1 MDFTDIERDFIQKV
15 KKMFLKHNK
24 KYVIEV
30 QKFSGNILNFH
41 INRSQIGRV
50 KLHGRKMH
58 MQVLVEKRYT
68 QEDLDYIQELA
79 KINKTTLLSDLHK
92 YKFENNIIEVIW
104 FEDISYEEI
113 LNKLHQW
120 IEYPDNVVFNNI
132 IEMKAVDMPYYS
144 NVFTDELIRF

>member
-1 MDFTDIERDFIQKV
+1 MDFTDMERDFIKKV
-15 KKMFLKHNK
+15 KRMFLKHNN

-50 KLHGRKMH
+50 KLHGRKMR
-58 MQVLVEKRYT
+58 MQVLIEKKYT
-68 QEDLDYIQELA
+68 QEDLDYIKELA
-79 KINKTTLLSDLHK
+79 KKNNTTLLSDIHK
-92 YKFENNIIEVIW
+92 YKIENNITDVAW
-104 FEDISYEEI
+104 YEDISYEEI

-120 IEYPDNVVFNNI
+120 LEYPDNVVFNNI
-132 IEMKAVDMPYYS
+132 IEMKAVNMPFYS